1 MNRAARQPGA
11 PKLVARTPRR
21 EARGLRSSATAR
33 ILAQAVT
40 AEHPPAAHPDLPE
53 LLQHAVDEL
62 ARLLHADGAF
72 IDLLDAETGLLHWAY
87 EAGTSD
93 ESARAALR
101 DVQLP
106 IGQGIFGMAVAR
118 REVTVT
124 GDYLADDRFPHAPGP
139 DRWAEQIGLRS
150 VVAAPIVAADEPFG
164 ALGAYS
170 STGDAFKEAE
180 IALVAALAGHI
191 SAAIANSRLIAELE
205 ASESQ
210 LARRAESERALREI
224 AARIGGIQEPA
235 RVLQQVVDESVGLLG
250 SDGAIIYLLDEATG
264 VLRWAH
270 DAGISGAGE
279 RRWVRRLQMPVGAGI
294 FGRAVAE
301 RRAVLTADYPVDES
315 FVHTPPADR
324 VVREV
329 GIRSMAVAP
338 LLTGD
343 RPVGA
348 LGVYATRQ
356 DAYGSADLALLQ
368 TLADNAA
375 TAIANA
381 RLIEE
386 LGASRAELA
395 RRVEAEQAL
404 RAITGRITALRDP
417 AEVLQLVVDEAA
429 RLLGADG
436 ARIDLVDAGS
446 GALHWAFGHSGIDR
460 ELELSPGEEEQVDPS
475 EGISGR
481 AVIERRV
488 VVSGD
493 YLADQSFL
501 HRPWSDRYVREHG
514 IRSVLAAPLSADSG
528 AIGALTIHAGRV
540 DAFDEDDAQLAGAL
554 ADQAAIAVTAARL
567 YDQLLASERR
577 YRHLV
582 ENSPD
587 VVVSLDAAGRFTYIS
602 ETIERITAYHP
613 DELIGRHFTMLLF
626 PDSMDQV
633 SRRWAQLK
641 AEPSEVQ
648 RVRFFM
654 RDKEGSPHPVEVTI
668 VGETRDGRFS
678 GANGAVRDVSESE
691 QLERE
696 LRGQAAALAAAE
708 ERAHLARELHDSVTQ
723 ALFSMTLTTRAV
735 ELLLAR
741 DPTAAAAK
749 LGELRE
755 LQRDA
760 LAEMRGLIFELRP
773 GSLEQDGL
781 VQALRTHA
789 AAVQG
794 RSGLPIDLDVRA
806 PERLP
811 LQIEDTLFRISQ
823 EALHNAVKHAAA
835 HQARVE
841 LGVEGGVARLSVS
854 DDGIGFDE
862 AAVGSGRVGLASMR
876 ARAERLGGR
885 LTVASVPGQGTTVEV
900 SLPVDATG
908 PVVAPARPAGTVSVA
923 NEPRAA
929 G

>member
-1 MNRAARQPGA
+1 M
-11 PKLVARTPRR
+11 
-21 EARGLRSSATAR
+21 
-33 ILAQAVT
+33 
-40 AEHPPAAHPDLPE
+40 
-53 LLQHAVDEL
+53 
-62 ARLLHADGAF
+62 
-72 IDLLDAETGLLHWAY
+72 LHWAY
-87 EAGTSD
+87 EAGTGD
-93 ESARAALR
+93 ESARASLR

-106 IGQGIFGMAVAR
+106 IGQGIFGLAVER
-118 REVTVT
+118 REVMVT
-124 GDYLADDRFPHAPGP
+124 GDYLADERFPHVAGP

-150 VVAAPIVAADEPFG
+150 VVAAPIVAADERFG

-170 STGDAFKEAE
+170 STADAFKEAE

-191 SAAIANSRLIAELE
+191 SAAIANSRLIGELE
-205 ASESQ
+205 ASETQ

-235 RVLQQVVDESVGLLG
+235 RVLQQVADESVGLLG
-250 SDGAIIYLLDEATG
+250 SDGAIIYLLDEVTG

-270 DAGISGAGE
+270 DAGISGQGE

-301 RRAVLTADYPVDES
+301 RRAVLTADYPVDDS
-315 FVHTPPADR
+315 FTHTAPADR

-338 LLTGD
+338 LLTGE

-348 LGVYATRQ
+348 LGVYATRPE
-356 DAYGSADLALLQ
+356 AYAPADLALLQ
-368 TLADNAA
+368 ALADNAA

-460 ELELSPGEEEQVDPS
+460 ELELSPDEEQQVDAS

-481 AVIERRV
+481 AVTARRV

-493 YLADQSFL
+493 YLADESFL

-514 IRSVLAAPLSADSG
+514 IRSVLAAPLSAESG
-528 AIGALTIHAGRV
+528 AIGALTVHSGRA

-554 ADQAAIAVTAARL
+554 GDQAAIAVTAARL

-587 VVVSLDAAGRFTYIS
+587 VVVSMDAAGRFTYIS
-602 ETIERITAYHP
+602 ETIERITGYHP
-613 DELIGRHFTMLLF
+613 YELLGRHFSMLLF

-633 SRRWAQLK
+633 SRRWAQLA
-641 AEPSEVQ
+641 AEPSAVQ

-654 RDKEGSPHPVEVTI
+654 RGKDGSPHPVEVTI
-668 VGETRDGRFS
+668 VGETRDGRFA
-678 GANGAVRDVSESE
+678 GANGAVRDVSQSE

-735 ELLLAR
+735 ELLMER
-741 DPTAAAAK
+741 DPSAAVAK

-794 RSGLPIDLDVRA
+794 RSGLPIDVDARPA
-806 PERLP
+806 AKRLP
-811 LQIEDTLFRISQ
+811 LQLEDTLFRISQ
-823 EALHNAVKHAAA
+823 EALHNAVKHASAQ
-835 HQARVE
+835 QARVE
-841 LGVEGGVARLSVS
+841 LEVDGGVARLSVS
-854 DDGIGFDE
+854 DDGLGFDE
-862 AAVGSGRVGLASMR
+862 VEVPSGRVGLASMR

-885 LTVASVPGQGTTVEV
+885 LTVASAPGRGTTIEV
-900 SLPVDATG
+900 SLPVPGAE
-908 PVVAPARPAGTVSVA
+908 PVAPATPAGTPTVA
-923 NEPRAA
+923 GEAGRAD
-929 G
+929 